1 MTTTDET
8 TLAAGSP
15 TAASPTA
22 AFAPQP
28 RGAADDAPAGL
39 IADDVSTDQPAASAE
54 AAVPAAGSPRARAA
68 RARTART
75 VQTRPAADTP
85 AAVPAGVLSAVTAS
99 AVMPA
104 VARAT
109 VAMPAQ
115 PAYATAV
122 ATAPSESALVVPT
135 VIPPDP
141 VPGLEAGD
149 DADEDGDADEHLDAL
164 DDMLTRAVAHLR
176 ARQDDAGWWKGD
188 LESNTTIDA
197 EDLMLRKWLG
207 VWNQE
212 QAELTAKFIR
222 SRQYADGSWPI
233 YHGGPGNLDATV
245 ESYVGLR
252 LAGDSPQAPHMRAA
266 AAWARAHGGV
276 PASRVFTRIWL
287 ALFGWWRWE
296 DLPVLPP
303 ELMLLPAKM
312 PLSIYKF
319 GSWGR
324 QTIVAITVLMAYRPT
339 GVPPFPLDEL
349 FPAPAPSAKPGRR
362 PRATTAWVDT
372 SIDDLFYGDGGHGD
386 GGHRDGATAAL
397 PAVRTAGAT
406 PAGSLAARPGSPS
419 ASAPASAQKNRRG
432 RGAAPEKPDVAGRAK
447 DGGGPG
453 VPLPSGRI
461 RRVGA
466 RATRGLKSAALDHLP
481 WEWMFHRVDKALHVY
496 HRHAFKPLRSLALG
510 IAERW
515 IIIRQEAD
523 GCFGG
528 IQPPTAYSIIALRVL
543 GYPMDHPVLTAALRS
558 LDDFSVIR
566 PDGSRMQESC
576 QSPVW
581 DTCLATIALADA
593 GVASNDPALVRAA
606 DWLVGQ
612 EVTARRGDWS
622 VPIPDVP
629 VGGWAFEFENDTY
642 PDVDDSAE
650 VMLALMRVAHPQP
663 EKAMAATYRGLQWVF
678 GMQCADGG
686 WGAFDVNNAGHLVY
700 KIPFADFGM
709 LTDPPSADVTAHV
722 VELLGELGLGD
733 DPRTKRGVEW
743 LLHAQEPDGSWYGR
757 WGVNHIYGTGGVVP
771 ALRAAGLPASH
782 PAIQRAAD
790 WLVSRQNP
798 DGGWGEDIYSYE
810 DMSTAGMGVS
820 TASQTAWALL
830 ALIGAGRVG
839 DGEQGEAAARGVE
852 WLAATQTDDGTWN
865 EDHYT
870 GTGFAGYFYINYNL
884 YRLVWPVMALG
895 RYRKALAGTGH

>member
-1 MTTTDET
+1 MTTTNET
-8 TLAAGSP
+8 TVVTDSP
-15 TAASPTA
+15 AS
-22 AFAPQP
+22 AFAPAP
-28 RGAADDAPAGL
+28 RGAADD
-39 IADDVSTDQPAASAE
+39 D
-54 AAVPAAGSPRARAA
+54 
-68 RARTART
+68 
-75 VQTRPAADTP
+75 
-85 AAVPAGVLSAVTAS
+85 PAGVLITAD
-99 AVMPA
+99 APA
-104 VARAT
+104 VAPAATTAATTGRAMARGHSAK
-109 VAMPAQ
+109 VRALP
-115 PAYATAV
+115 ATAARAAATPDLV
-122 ATAPSESALVVPT
+122 AVPPAPAAAALALPAPVAS
-135 VIPPDP
+135 PDEE
-141 VPGLEAGD
+141 L
-149 DADEDGDADEHLDAL
+149 DGMVD
-164 DDMLTRAVAHLR
+164 RAAAYLR
-176 ARQDDAGWWKGD
+176 SLQDDAGWWKGD

-212 QAELTAKFIR
+212 QAELTARFIR
-222 SRQYADGSWPI
+222 SRQNADGSWPI
-233 YHGGPGNLDATV
+233 YHGGPGDLAATV

-252 LAGDSPQAPHMRAA
+252 LVGDSPDAPHMRAA

-276 PASRVFTRIWL
+276 PASRIFTRIWL

-303 ELMLLPAKM
+303 ELMLLPAKL
-312 PLSIYKF
+312 PLSIYRF
-319 GSWGR
+319 ASWGR
-324 QTIVAITVLMAYRPT
+324 QTIVAITVLMAHRPT
-339 GVPPFPLDEL
+339 GTPPFPIDEL
-349 FPAPAPSAKPGRR
+349 FPPPTPTTKSRRRGR
-362 PRATTAWVDT
+362 AANAWVDT
-372 SIDDLFYGDGGHGD
+372 TIEDLFQVGS
-386 GGHRDGATAAL
+386 GAGSPAGQAPMGPAAG
-397 PAVRTAGAT
+397 PAAAPAPAGA
-406 PAGSLAARPGSPS
+406 SKRR
-419 ASAPASAQKNRRG
+419 RRG
-432 RGAAPEKPDVAGRAK
+432 PAEPELPDVAGRAK

-453 VPLPSGRI
+453 VPLPAGRL

-466 RATRGLKSAALDHLP
+466 RAARGLKTAALEHLP
-481 WEWMFHRVDKALHVY
+481 WDWMFHRIDKALHVY
-496 HRHAFKPLRSLALG
+496 HRHSIGPLRALALG

-515 IIIRQEAD
+515 IIVRQEAD

-558 LDDFSVIR
+558 LDDYSVIR

-593 GVASNDPALVRAA
+593 GLASNDPALVRAA

-650 VMLALMRVAHPQP
+650 VMLALMRVSHPRP
-663 EKAMAATYRGLQWVF
+663 EKVVAATYRGLQWVF

-686 WGAFDVNNAGHLVY
+686 WGAFDVDNAGHLVY

-743 LLHAQEPDGSWYGR
+743 LLHSQEPDGSWYGR
-757 WGVNHIYGTGGVVP
+757 WGVNHIYGTGGVLP
-771 ALRAAGLPASH
+771 ALRSAGLPASH

-798 DGGWGEDIYSYE
+798 DGGWGEDIYSYN
-810 DMSTAGMGVS
+810 DMSTAGVGVS

-830 ALIGAGRVG
+830 ALIAADRVG
-839 DGEQGEAAARGVE
+839 DGPRGEAAARGVG
-852 WLAATQTDDGTWN
+852 WLAATQTADGGWD
-865 EDHYT
+865 EDQYT

-895 RYRKALAGTGH
+895 RYRRALRGAAH

>member
-15 TAASPTA
+15 TTTFAPAPTT
-22 AFAPQP
+22 AFAPAP
-28 RGAADDAPAGL
+28 RGAADDDLGPGL
-39 IADDVSTDQPAASAE
+39 TATDVSTDPRAISAATAVPRARTAPARARRPANGAASAPPAPPAE
-54 AAVPAAGSPRARAA
+54 IEAALAAVPAPVVATSKVVTVAA
-68 RARTART
+68 
-75 VQTRPAADTP
+75 P
-85 AAVPAGVLSAVTAS
+85 AS
-99 AVMPA
+99 A
-104 VARAT
+104 
-109 VAMPAQ
+109 
-115 PAYATAV
+115 
-122 ATAPSESALVVPT
+122 ALVVPT
-135 VIPPDP
+135 IAPPDAE
-141 VPGLEAGD
+141 GHGD
-149 DADEDGDADEHLDAL
+149 VL
-164 DDMLTRAVAHLR
+164 DDMLDRAVTHLR
-176 ARQDDAGWWKGD
+176 SLQDDAGWWKGD
-188 LESNTTIDA
+188 LESNTSIDA

-212 QAELTAKFIR
+212 QAELTARFIR
-222 SRQYADGSWPI
+222 SRQIADGSWPI
-233 YHGGPGNLDATV
+233 YHGGPGDLAPTV
-245 ESYVGLR
+245 ESYVALR
-252 LAGDSPQAPHMRAA
+252 LVGDSPDAPHMRAA
-266 AAWARAHGGV
+266 AAWTRAHGGV
-276 PASRVFTRIWL
+276 PASRIFTRIWL

-303 ELMLLPAKM
+303 ELMLLPAKV

-319 GSWGR
+319 ASWGR
-324 QTIVAITVLMAYRPT
+324 QTIVAITVLMAHRPT
-339 GVPPFPLDEL
+339 GIPPFPIDEL
-349 FPAPAPSAKPGRR
+349 FPAPAPAAKSRR
-362 PRATTAWVDT
+362 RARAAGAWVDT
-372 SIDDLFYGDGGHGD
+372 TIDGLFHVGDADLDGDGSP
-386 GGHRDGATAAL
+386 AAQ
-397 PAVRTAGAT
+397 
-406 PAGSLAARPGSPS
+406 PS
-419 ASAPASAQKNRRG
+419 AVGAPSVPVDAPKRRRG
-432 RGAAPEKPDVAGRAK
+432 QDAAPEPPDVAGRAK

-453 VPLPSGRI
+453 IPLPDGRL

-466 RATRGLKSAALDHLP
+466 RAARGIKSAAFEHLP
-481 WEWMFHRVDKALHVY
+481 WTWMFHRIDKALHVY
-496 HRHAFKPLRSLALG
+496 HRHPVRPLRALALG

-515 IIIRQEAD
+515 IVIRQEAD

-558 LDDFSVIR
+558 LDDYSVIR
-566 PDGSRMQESC
+566 SDGSRMQESC

-593 GVASNDPALVRAA
+593 GLATNDPALVRAA

-650 VMLALMRVAHPQP
+650 VMLALMRVAHPRP
-663 EKAMAATYRGLQWVF
+663 EKVMAATYRGLQWVF

-686 WGAFDVNNAGHLVY
+686 WGAFDVDNAGHLVY

-743 LLHAQEPDGSWYGR
+743 LLHSQEPDGSWYGR

-771 ALRAAGLPASH
+771 ALRAVGLPASH

-798 DGGWGEDIYSYE
+798 DGGWGEDCYSYN

-830 ALIGAGRVG
+830 ALIAADRVG
-839 DGEQGEAAARGVE
+839 DGAKGEAAARGVA
-852 WLAATQTDDGTWN
+852 WLAATQTDEGSWD

-895 RYRKALAGTGH
+895 RYRRALAGDAH

>member
-1 MTTTDET
+1 MTTTNET

-15 TAASPTA
+15 TT
-22 AFAPQP
+22 AFAPAP
-28 RGAADDAPAGL
+28 RGAADDDLAAGLTAGGVSAATATVSATTSAISATTTAVPRARTAPARL
-39 IADDVSTDQPAASAE
+39 RPPAGTPASAAPTTAAPTL
-54 AAVPAAGSPRARAA
+54 AAVPAPAATASRAA
-68 RARTART
+68 PVA
-75 VQTRPAADTP
+75 RPAA
-85 AAVPAGVLSAVTAS
+85 
-99 AVMPA
+99 
-104 VARAT
+104 
-109 VAMPAQ
+109 
-115 PAYATAV
+115 
-122 ATAPSESALVVPT
+122 SALVVPT
-135 VIPPDP
+135 VAP
-141 VPGLEAGD
+141 AG
-149 DADEDGDADEHLDAL
+149 AEIHGDVL
-164 DDMLTRAVAHLR
+164 DDMLDRAVTQLR
-176 ARQDDAGWWKGD
+176 SLQDDAGWWKGD
-188 LESNTTIDA
+188 LESNTSIDA

-207 VWNQE
+207 LWNQE
-212 QAELTAKFIR
+212 QAELTARFIR
-222 SRQYADGSWPI
+222 SRQNADGSWPI
-233 YHGGPGNLDATV
+233 YHAGPGDLAPTV
-245 ESYVGLR
+245 ESYVALR
-252 LAGDSPQAPHMRAA
+252 LVGDSPDAPHMRAA
-266 AAWARAHGGV
+266 AAWTRAHGGV
-276 PASRVFTRIWL
+276 PAARIFTRIWL

-303 ELMLLPAKM
+303 ELMLLPAKV

-319 GSWGR
+319 ASWGR
-324 QTIVAITVLMAYRPT
+324 QTIVAITVLMARRPT
-339 GVPPFPLDEL
+339 GTPPFPIDEL
-349 FPAPAPSAKPGRR
+349 FPAPAPSTKSRRRGR
-362 PRATTAWVDT
+362 AAGAWVDT
-372 SIDDLFYGDGGHGD
+372 TIDGLFHVGDGDVD
-386 GGHRDGATAAL
+386 GN
-397 PAVRTAGAT
+397 
-406 PAGSLAARPGSPS
+406 GSLAAHPPAGG
-419 ASAPASAQKNRRG
+419 APAARLATPAAPVDAPKRRSG
-432 RGAAPEKPDVAGRAK
+432 RDAAPEPPDVAGRAK

-453 VPLPSGRI
+453 VPLPGGLL
-461 RRVGA
+461 RRTGT
-466 RATRGLKSAALDHLP
+466 RAARGLKSAALEHLP
-481 WEWMFHRVDKALHVY
+481 WDWMFHRVDRALHIY
-496 HRHAFKPLRSLALG
+496 HRHPVRPLRALALG

-515 IIIRQEAD
+515 IVVRQEAD

-543 GYPMDHPVLTAALRS
+543 GYPMDHPVITAALRS
-558 LDDFSVIR
+558 LDLYSVTR

-593 GVASNDPALVRAA
+593 GLATNDPALVRAA

-650 VMLALMRVAHPQP
+650 VMLALMRVAHPRP
-663 EKAMAATYRGLQWVF
+663 EKVMAATYRGLQWVF

-686 WGAFDVNNAGHLVY
+686 WGAFDVDNAGHLVY

-743 LLHAQEPDGSWYGR
+743 LLHSQEVDGSWYGR

-798 DGGWGEDIYSYE
+798 DGGWGEDCYSYN

-830 ALIGAGRVG
+830 ALIAAGRVG
-839 DGEQGEAAARGVE
+839 DGAKGEAAARGVA
-852 WLAATQTDDGTWN
+852 WLAATQTDEGSWD
-865 EDHYT
+865 EDYYT

-895 RYRKALAGTGH
+895 RYRRALAGDAH